1 MHPLLAEFPVIIELP
16 VAWGEMDAYGVVN
29 NSVYFRY
36 FENARIEYFE
46 RIGFSEHKER
56 TGIGAILASTQAR
69 FKMPL
74 TYPDEVLVGTRISNI
89 ETDRFTMEYRV
100 VSRRAERVAAEGSC
114 IVVTYD
120 YLNKTKAPLPSEI
133 KTRIEE
139 IEHHPQQST

>member
-1 MHPLLAEFPVIIELP
+1 MHELLAEFPVIIELP

-36 FENARIEYFE
+36 FESARMEYFE
-46 RIGFSEHKER
+46 RLGLSEYKER

-74 TYPDEVLVGTRISNI
+74 TYPDKVLVGTRITNI

-100 VSRRAERVAAEGSC
+100 VSRRAERIAAEGSC
-114 IVVTYD
+114 VVVTYD
-120 YLNKTKAPLPSEI
+120 YLNKTKAQLPLEI
-133 KTRIEE
+133 KARIDE
-139 IEHHPQQST
+139 IELHSQQST